1 MLKPRY
7 SVFLPVAVAAGLG
20 LASAVPAQA
29 GSIELGYVV
38 EVAGTTMMKAAY
50 RTEIN
55 GGSFESSLFGK
66 TEGVTSM
73 FSGYKMNLSA
83 SGRVAGN
90 SFLPAAYENDRKK
103 KGKKA
108 KSTGLTWQPDGS
120 VTVGTAQGVK
130 PPPAAVAS
138 AIGASTSDPLTAIL
152 KMANNQ
158 SKKPCSG
165 KFRVYDGKD
174 VFDLSL
180 SFSKTIA
187 LGNASG
193 LDCKLT
199 WTPVAGVAVDKGET
213 DVESYGLVLA
223 PVRVGDDIMHLPV
236 RITGSTKGLSIV
248 VSSSVIKV
256 DGQAVK
262 AGLSN

>member
-1 MLKPRY
+1 MAKPLL
-7 SVFLPVAVAAGLG
+7 SALLPAAIAASLAVAA
-20 LASAVPAQA
+20 SAQA

-38 EVAGTTMMKAAY
+38 EVAGATMMKAAY

-55 GGSFESSLFGK
+55 GGNFESSLFGK

-73 FSGYKMNLSA
+73 FSGYKMNLTA
-83 SGRVAGN
+83 NGRVEGN
-90 SFLPAAYENDRKK
+90 TFLPEAYENDRKK

-108 KSTGLTWQPDGS
+108 KSTGLIWKPDGS

-130 PPPAAVAS
+130 SPPAAVAS

-165 KFRVYDGKD
+165 KFRIYDGKD
-174 VFDLSL
+174 VFDLAL
-180 SFSKTIA
+180 SFRKTIA
-187 LGNASG
+187 LGDTSG

-199 WTPVAGVAVDKGET
+199 WTPIAGVAVDKGET

-223 PVRVGDDIMHLPV
+223 PVNVGSAVMHLPV
-236 RITGSTKGLSIV
+236 RITGSTKGLSVV
-248 VSSSVIKV
+248 VSSSVIKI
-256 DGQAVK
+256 DGQAIK